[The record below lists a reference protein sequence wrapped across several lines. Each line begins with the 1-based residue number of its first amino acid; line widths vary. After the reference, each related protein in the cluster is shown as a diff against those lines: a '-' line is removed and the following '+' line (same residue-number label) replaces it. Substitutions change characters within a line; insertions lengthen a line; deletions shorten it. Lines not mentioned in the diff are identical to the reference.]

1 MTEKEIYIKLSKV
14 KKEYE
19 NDLISNHF
27 KDSSIKSY
35 IYDINL
41 FIEYILD
48 NTKIVKM
55 SEIDLSLMQD
65 FFDYLFY
72 IRKNSKRTMLR
83 KYNTLNNFLYFC
95 TKEGYIKI
103 NPIKSMDKPE
113 YDVIKSPVP
122 TNKDINRLIENA
134 ISQETLTD
142 RQKSFSQYYSF
153 RDIAII
159 SLLIT
164 TGIGVNELTQL
175 DLDNV
180 YLKENIIRTDEKT
193 LYINSTTKKH
203 LQKYIEEERQS
214 YDDSL
219 RALFISS
226 RGVRTRLSIRSVQRI
241 IKKYS
246 TNINENISPQT
257 LKRMYNYKYTGI
269 LDTYKIELKKQ
280 LSDEL
285 EKIVITQ

>member
-1 MTEKEIYIKLSKV
+1 MVEKEIYVKLNKIKKD
-14 KKEYE
+14 YE
-19 NDLISNHF
+19 NDLKNSHF

-35 IYDINL
+35 MYDINI
-41 FIEYILD
+41 FIEYLLD
-48 NTKIVKM
+48 NTKIKEFT
-55 SEIDLSLMQD
+55 EIDSSLMQD
-65 FFDYLFY
+65 FFDKLFY
-72 IRKNSKRTMLR
+72 ERKNSKRTMLR
-83 KYNTLNNFLYFC
+83 KYNTLNNFFYFC
-95 TKEGYIKI
+95 TREGHIKK
-103 NPIKSMDKPE
+103 NPIKTMNKPE
-113 YDVIKSPVP
+113 YDMIKIPVP
-122 TNKDINRLIENA
+122 TNKEVNKLIENA

-142 RQKSFSQYYSF
+142 RQKIFSQYYSF

-175 DLDNV
+175 DLDDL
-180 YLKENIIRTDEKT
+180 YLKENIIRTDKNT

-214 YDDSL
+214 YDDDL

-246 TNINENISPQT
+246 TNINENLSPQT
-257 LKRMYNYKYTGI
+257 IKKMYNYKYTGI
-269 LDTYKIELKKQ
+269 LDTYKVELKKQ

-285 EKIVITQ
+285 EKIVITE

>member
-1 MTEKEIYIKLSKV
+1 MVEKEIYVKLNKIKKN
-14 KKEYE
+14 YE
-19 NDLISNHF
+19 NDLKNSHF

-35 IYDINL
+35 MYDINL

-48 NTKIVKM
+48 NTKIKEFT
-55 SEIDLSLMQD
+55 EIDSSLMQD
-65 FFDYLFY
+65 FFDKLFY
-72 IRKNSKRTMLR
+72 ERKNSKRTMLR
-83 KYNTLNNFLYFC
+83 KYNTLNNFFYFC
-95 TKEGYIKI
+95 TREGHIKK
-103 NPIKSMDKPE
+103 NPITTMNKPE
-113 YDVIKSPVP
+113 YDMIKIPVP
-122 TNKDINRLIENA
+122 TNKEVNKLIENA

-142 RQKSFSQYYSF
+142 RQKIFSQYYSF

-175 DLDNV
+175 DLDDL
-180 YLKENIIRTDEKT
+180 YLKENIIRTDKNT

-214 YDDSL
+214 YDDDL

-246 TNINENISPQT
+246 TNINENLSPQT
-257 LKRMYNYKYTGI
+257 IKKMYNYKYTGI
-269 LDTYKIELKKQ
+269 LDTYKVELKKQ

-285 EKIVITQ
+285 EKIVITE

>member
-1 MTEKEIYIKLSKV
+1 MVEKEIYVKLNKIKKN
-14 KKEYE
+14 YE
-19 NDLISNHF
+19 NDLKNSHF

-35 IYDINL
+35 MYDINL

-48 NTKIVKM
+48 NTKIKEFT
-55 SEIDLSLMQD
+55 EIDSSLMQD
-65 FFDYLFY
+65 FFDKLFY
-72 IRKNSKRTMLR
+72 ERKNSKRTMLR
-83 KYNTLNNFLYFC
+83 KYNTLNNFFYFC
-95 TKEGYIKI
+95 TREGHIKK
-103 NPIKSMDKPE
+103 NPIKTMNKPE
-113 YDVIKSPVP
+113 YDIVKIPVP
-122 TNKDINRLIENA
+122 TNKEINKLIENA

-142 RQKSFSQYYSF
+142 RQKIFSQYYSF

-175 DLDNV
+175 DLDDL
-180 YLKENIIRTDEKT
+180 YLKENIIRTDKNT

-214 YDDSL
+214 YDDDL

-246 TNINENISPQT
+246 TNINENLSPQT
-257 LKRMYNYKYTGI
+257 IKKMYNYKYTGI
-269 LDTYKIELKKQ
+269 LDTYKVELKKQ

-285 EKIVITQ
+285 EKIVITE

>member
-1 MTEKEIYIKLSKV
+1 MVEKEIYVKLNKIKKD
-14 KKEYE
+14 YE
-19 NDLISNHF
+19 NDLKNSHF

-35 IYDINL
+35 MYDINL

-48 NTKIVKM
+48 NTKIKEFT
-55 SEIDLSLMQD
+55 EIDSSLMQD
-65 FFDYLFY
+65 FFDKLFY
-72 IRKNSKRTMLR
+72 ERKNSKRTMLR
-83 KYNTLNNFLYFC
+83 KYNTLNNFFYFC
-95 TKEGYIKI
+95 TREGHIKK
-103 NPIKSMDKPE
+103 NPIKTMNKPE
-113 YDVIKSPVP
+113 YDIVKIPVP
-122 TNKDINRLIENA
+122 TNKEVNKLIENA

-142 RQKSFSQYYSF
+142 RQKIFSQYYSF

-175 DLDNV
+175 DLDDL
-180 YLKENIIRTDEKT
+180 YLKENIIRTDKNT

-214 YDDSL
+214 YDDDL

-246 TNINENISPQT
+246 TNINENLSPQT
-257 LKRMYNYKYTGI
+257 IKKMYNYKYTGI
-269 LDTYKIELKKQ
+269 LDTYKVELKKQ

-285 EKIVITQ
+285 EKIVITE

>member
-1 MTEKEIYIKLSKV
+1 MVEKEIYVKLNKIKKD
-14 KKEYE
+14 YE
-19 NDLISNHF
+19 NDLKNSHF

-35 IYDINL
+35 MYDINI

-48 NTKIVKM
+48 NTKIKEFT
-55 SEIDLSLMQD
+55 EIDSSLMQD
-65 FFDYLFY
+65 FFDKLFY
-72 IRKNSKRTMLR
+72 ERKNSKRTMLR
-83 KYNTLNNFLYFC
+83 KYNTLNNFFYFC
-95 TKEGYIKI
+95 TREGHIKK
-103 NPIKSMDKPE
+103 NPIKTMNKPE
-113 YDVIKSPVP
+113 YDIVKIPVP
-122 TNKDINRLIENA
+122 TNKEINKLIENA

-142 RQKSFSQYYSF
+142 RQKIFSQYYSF
-153 RDIAII
+153 RDVAII

-164 TGIGVNELTQL
+164 TGIGINELTQL
-175 DLDNV
+175 DLDDL
-180 YLKENIIRTDEKT
+180 YLKENIIRTDKNT

-214 YDDSL
+214 YDDDL

-246 TNINENISPQT
+246 TNINENLSPQT
-257 LKRMYNYKYTGI
+257 IKKMYNYKYTGI
-269 LDTYKIELKKQ
+269 LDTYKVELKKQ

-285 EKIVITQ
+285 EKIVITE

>member
-1 MTEKEIYIKLSKV
+1 MVEKEIYVKLNKIKKN
-14 KKEYE
+14 YE
-19 NDLISNHF
+19 NDLKNSHF

-35 IYDINL
+35 MYDINL

-48 NTKIVKM
+48 NTKIKEFT
-55 SEIDLSLMQD
+55 EIDSSLMQD
-65 FFDYLFY
+65 FFDKLFY
-72 IRKNSKRTMLR
+72 ERKNSKRTMLR
-83 KYNTLNNFLYFC
+83 KYNTLNNFFYFC
-95 TKEGYIKI
+95 TREGHIKK
-103 NPIKSMDKPE
+103 NPIKTMNKPE
-113 YDVIKSPVP
+113 YDIVKIPVP
-122 TNKDINRLIENA
+122 TNKEINKLIENA

-142 RQKSFSQYYSF
+142 RQKIFSQYYSF

-164 TGIGVNELTQL
+164 TGIGINELTQL
-175 DLDNV
+175 DLDDL
-180 YLKENIIRTDEKT
+180 YLKENIIRTDKNT

-214 YDDSL
+214 YDDDL

-246 TNINENISPQT
+246 TNINENLSPQT
-257 LKRMYNYKYTGI
+257 IKKMYNYKYTGI
-269 LDTYKIELKKQ
+269 LDTYKVELKKQ

-285 EKIVITQ
+285 EKIVITE

>member
-1 MTEKEIYIKLSKV
+1 MVEKEIYVKLNKIKKD
-14 KKEYE
+14 YE
-19 NDLISNHF
+19 NDLKNSHF

-35 IYDINL
+35 MYDINI

-48 NTKIVKM
+48 NTKIKEFT
-55 SEIDLSLMQD
+55 EIDSSLMQD
-65 FFDYLFY
+65 FFDKLFY
-72 IRKNSKRTMLR
+72 ERKNSKRTMLR
-83 KYNTLNNFLYFC
+83 KYNTLNNFFYFC
-95 TKEGYIKI
+95 TREGHIKK
-103 NPIKSMDKPE
+103 NPIKTMNKPE
-113 YDVIKSPVP
+113 YDIVKIPVP
-122 TNKDINRLIENA
+122 TNKEINKLIENA

-142 RQKSFSQYYSF
+142 RQKIFSQYYSF
-153 RDIAII
+153 RDVAII

-175 DLDNV
+175 DLDDL
-180 YLKENIIRTDEKT
+180 YLKENIIRTDKNT

-214 YDDSL
+214 YDDDL

-246 TNINENISPQT
+246 TNINENLSPQT
-257 LKRMYNYKYTGI
+257 IKKMYNYKYTGI
-269 LDTYKIELKKQ
+269 LDTYKVELKKQ

-285 EKIVITQ
+285 EKIVITE

>member
-1 MTEKEIYIKLSKV
+1 MVEKEIYVKLNKIKKN
-14 KKEYE
+14 YE
-19 NDLISNHF
+19 NDLKNSHF

-35 IYDINL
+35 MYDINL

-48 NTKIVKM
+48 NTKIKEFT
-55 SEIDLSLMQD
+55 EIDSSLMQD
-65 FFDYLFY
+65 FFDKLFY
-72 IRKNSKRTMLR
+72 ERKNSKRTMLR
-83 KYNTLNNFLYFC
+83 KYNTLNNFFYFC
-95 TKEGYIKI
+95 TREGHIKK
-103 NPIKSMDKPE
+103 NPIKTMNKPE
-113 YDVIKSPVP
+113 YDMIKIPVP
-122 TNKDINRLIENA
+122 TNKEVNKLIENA

-142 RQKSFSQYYSF
+142 RQKIFSQYYSF

-164 TGIGVNELTQL
+164 TGIGVNELTPL
-175 DLDNV
+175 DLDDL
-180 YLKENIIRTDEKT
+180 YLKENIIRTDKNT

-214 YDDSL
+214 YDDDL

-246 TNINENISPQT
+246 TNINENLSPQT
-257 LKRMYNYKYTGI
+257 IKKMYNYKYTGI
-269 LDTYKIELKKQ
+269 LDTYKVELKKQ

-285 EKIVITQ
+285 EKIVITE

>member
-1 MTEKEIYIKLSKV
+1 MVEKEIYVKLNKIKKD
-14 KKEYE
+14 YE
-19 NDLISNHF
+19 NDLKNSHF

-35 IYDINL
+35 MYDINI

-48 NTKIVKM
+48 NTKIKEFT
-55 SEIDLSLMQD
+55 EIDSSLMQD
-65 FFDYLFY
+65 FFDKLFY
-72 IRKNSKRTMLR
+72 ERKNSKRTMLR
-83 KYNTLNNFLYFC
+83 KYNTLNNFFYFC
-95 TKEGYIKI
+95 TREGHIKK
-103 NPIKSMDKPE
+103 NPIKTMNKPE
-113 YDVIKSPVP
+113 YDMIKIPVP
-122 TNKDINRLIENA
+122 TNKEVNKLIENA

-142 RQKSFSQYYSF
+142 RQKIFSQYYSF
-153 RDIAII
+153 RDVAII

-164 TGIGVNELTQL
+164 TGIGINELTQL
-175 DLDNV
+175 DLDDL
-180 YLKENIIRTDEKT
+180 YLKENIIRTDKNT

-214 YDDSL
+214 YDDDL

-246 TNINENISPQT
+246 TNINENLSPQT
-257 LKRMYNYKYTGI
+257 IKKMYNYKYTGI
-269 LDTYKIELKKQ
+269 LDTYKVELKKQ

-285 EKIVITQ
+285 EKIVITE

>member
-1 MTEKEIYIKLSKV
+1 MVEKEIYVKLNKIKKN
-14 KKEYE
+14 YE
-19 NDLISNHF
+19 NDLKNSHF

-35 IYDINL
+35 MYDINI

-48 NTKIVKM
+48 NTKIKEFT
-55 SEIDLSLMQD
+55 EIDSSLMQD
-65 FFDYLFY
+65 FFDKLFY
-72 IRKNSKRTMLR
+72 ERKNSKRTMLR
-83 KYNTLNNFLYFC
+83 KYNTLNNFFYFC
-95 TKEGYIKI
+95 TREGHIKK
-103 NPIKSMDKPE
+103 NPIKTMNKPE
-113 YDVIKSPVP
+113 YDIVKIPVP
-122 TNKDINRLIENA
+122 TNKEINKLIENA

-142 RQKSFSQYYSF
+142 RQKIFSQYYSF

-175 DLDNV
+175 DLDDL
-180 YLKENIIRTDEKT
+180 YLKENIIRTDKNT

-214 YDDSL
+214 YDDDL

-246 TNINENISPQT
+246 TNINENLSPQT
-257 LKRMYNYKYTGI
+257 IKKMYNYKYTGI
-269 LDTYKIELKKQ
+269 LDTYKVELKKQ

-285 EKIVITQ
+285 EKIVITE

>member
-1 MTEKEIYIKLSKV
+1 MVEKEIYVKLNKIKKN
-14 KKEYE
+14 YE
-19 NDLISNHF
+19 NDLKNSHF

-35 IYDINL
+35 MYDINL

-48 NTKIVKM
+48 NTKIKEFT
-55 SEIDLSLMQD
+55 EIDSSLMQD
-65 FFDYLFY
+65 FFDKLFY
-72 IRKNSKRTMLR
+72 ERKNSKRTMLR
-83 KYNTLNNFLYFC
+83 KYNTLNNFFYFC
-95 TKEGYIKI
+95 TREGHIKK
-103 NPIKSMDKPE
+103 NPIKTMNKPE
-113 YDVIKSPVP
+113 YDIVKIPVP
-122 TNKDINRLIENA
+122 TNKEVNKLIENA

-142 RQKSFSQYYSF
+142 RQKIFSQYYSF

-175 DLDNV
+175 DLDDL
-180 YLKENIIRTDEKT
+180 YLKENIIRTDKNT

-214 YDDSL
+214 YDDDL

-246 TNINENISPQT
+246 TNINENLSPQT
-257 LKRMYNYKYTGI
+257 IKKMYNYKYTGI
-269 LDTYKIELKKQ
+269 LDTYKVELKKQ

-285 EKIVITQ
+285 EKIVITE

>member
-1 MTEKEIYIKLSKV
+1 MVEKEIYVKLNKIKKD
-14 KKEYE
+14 YE
-19 NDLISNHF
+19 NDLKNSHF

-35 IYDINL
+35 MYDINL

-48 NTKIVKM
+48 NTKIKEFT
-55 SEIDLSLMQD
+55 EIDSSLMQD
-65 FFDYLFY
+65 FFDKLFY
-72 IRKNSKRTMLR
+72 ERKNSKRTMLR
-83 KYNTLNNFLYFC
+83 KYNTLNNFFYFC
-95 TKEGYIKI
+95 TREGHIKK
-103 NPIKSMDKPE
+103 NPIKTMNKPE
-113 YDVIKSPVP
+113 YDMIKIPVP
-122 TNKDINRLIENA
+122 TNKEVNKLIENA

-142 RQKSFSQYYSF
+142 RQKIFSQYYSF

-175 DLDNV
+175 DLDDL
-180 YLKENIIRTDEKT
+180 YLKENIIRTDKNT

-214 YDDSL
+214 YDDDL

-246 TNINENISPQT
+246 TNINENLSPQT
-257 LKRMYNYKYTGI
+257 IKKMYNYKYTGI
-269 LDTYKIELKKQ
+269 LDTYKVELKKQ

-285 EKIVITQ
+285 EKIVITE

>member
-1 MTEKEIYIKLSKV
+1 MVEKEIYVKLNKIKKN
-14 KKEYE
+14 YE
-19 NDLISNHF
+19 NDLKNSHF

-35 IYDINL
+35 MYDINL

-48 NTKIVKM
+48 NTKIKEFT
-55 SEIDLSLMQD
+55 EIDSSLMQD
-65 FFDYLFY
+65 FFDKLFY
-72 IRKNSKRTMLR
+72 ERKNSKRTMLR
-83 KYNTLNNFLYFC
+83 KYNTLNNFFYFC
-95 TKEGYIKI
+95 TREGHIKK
-103 NPIKSMDKPE
+103 NPIKTMNKPE
-113 YDVIKSPVP
+113 YDMIKIPVP
-122 TNKDINRLIENA
+122 TNKEINKLIENA

-142 RQKSFSQYYSF
+142 RQKIFSQYYSF
-153 RDIAII
+153 RDVAII

-175 DLDNV
+175 DLDDL
-180 YLKENIIRTDEKT
+180 YLKENIIRTDKNT

-214 YDDSL
+214 YDDDL

-246 TNINENISPQT
+246 TNINENLSPQT
-257 LKRMYNYKYTGI
+257 IKKMYNYKYTGI
-269 LDTYKIELKKQ
+269 LDTYKVELKKQ

-285 EKIVITQ
+285 EKIVITE

>member
-1 MTEKEIYIKLSKV
+1 MVEKEIYVKLNKIKKN
-14 KKEYE
+14 YE
-19 NDLISNHF
+19 NDLKNSHF

-35 IYDINL
+35 MYDINL
-41 FIEYILD
+41 FIENILD
-48 NTKIVKM
+48 NTKIKEFT
-55 SEIDLSLMQD
+55 EIDSSLMQD
-65 FFDYLFY
+65 FFDKLFY
-72 IRKNSKRTMLR
+72 ERKNSKRTMLR
-83 KYNTLNNFLYFC
+83 KYNTLNNFFYFC
-95 TKEGYIKI
+95 TREGHIKK
-103 NPIKSMDKPE
+103 NPIKTMNKPE
-113 YDVIKSPVP
+113 YDIVKIPVP
-122 TNKDINRLIENA
+122 TNKEVNKLIENA

-142 RQKSFSQYYSF
+142 RQKIFSQYYSF

-175 DLDNV
+175 DLDDL
-180 YLKENIIRTDEKT
+180 YLKENIIRTDKNT

-214 YDDSL
+214 YDDDL

-246 TNINENISPQT
+246 TNINENLSPQT
-257 LKRMYNYKYTGI
+257 IKKMYNYKYTGI
-269 LDTYKIELKKQ
+269 LDTYK
-280 LSDEL
+280 
-285 EKIVITQ
+285 V

>member
-1 MTEKEIYIKLSKV
+1 MVEKEIYVKLNKIKKN
-14 KKEYE
+14 YE
-19 NDLISNHF
+19 NDLKNSHF

-35 IYDINL
+35 MYDINL

-48 NTKIVKM
+48 NTKIKEFT
-55 SEIDLSLMQD
+55 EIDSSLMQD
-65 FFDYLFY
+65 FFDKLFY
-72 IRKNSKRTMLR
+72 ERKNSKRTMLR
-83 KYNTLNNFLYFC
+83 KYNTLNNFFYFC
-95 TKEGYIKI
+95 TREGHIKK
-103 NPIKSMDKPE
+103 NPIKTMNKPE
-113 YDVIKSPVP
+113 YDMIKIPVP
-122 TNKDINRLIENA
+122 TNKEVNKLIENA

-142 RQKSFSQYYSF
+142 RQKIFSKYYSF

-164 TGIGVNELTQL
+164 TGIGVNDLTQL
-175 DLDNV
+175 ALDDL
-180 YLKENIIRTDEKT
+180 YLKENIIRTDKNT

-214 YDDSL
+214 YDDDL

-246 TNINENISPQT
+246 TNINENLSPQT
-257 LKRMYNYKYTGI
+257 IKKMYNYKYTGI
-269 LDTYKIELKKQ
+269 LDTYKVELKKQ

-285 EKIVITQ
+285 EKIVITE

>member
-1 MTEKEIYIKLSKV
+1 MVEKEIYVKLNKIKKN
-14 KKEYE
+14 YE
-19 NDLISNHF
+19 NDLKNSHF

-35 IYDINL
+35 MYDINL

-48 NTKIVKM
+48 NTKIKEFT
-55 SEIDLSLMQD
+55 EIDSSLMQD
-65 FFDYLFY
+65 FFDKLFY
-72 IRKNSKRTMLR
+72 ERKNSKRTMLR
-83 KYNTLNNFLYFC
+83 KYNTLNNFFYFC
-95 TKEGYIKI
+95 TREGHIKK
-103 NPIKSMDKPE
+103 NPIKTMNKPE
-113 YDVIKSPVP
+113 YDMIKIPVP
-122 TNKDINRLIENA
+122 TNKEVNKLIENA

-142 RQKSFSQYYSF
+142 RQKIFSQYYSF
-153 RDIAII
+153 RDVAII

-175 DLDNV
+175 DLDDL
-180 YLKENIIRTDEKT
+180 YLKENIIRTDKNT

-214 YDDSL
+214 YDDDL

-246 TNINENISPQT
+246 TNINENLSPQT
-257 LKRMYNYKYTGI
+257 IKKMYNYKYTGI
-269 LDTYKIELKKQ
+269 LDTYKVELKKQ

-285 EKIVITQ
+285 EKIVITE

>member
-1 MTEKEIYIKLSKV
+1 MVEKEIYVKLNKIKKN
-14 KKEYE
+14 YE
-19 NDLISNHF
+19 NDLKNSHF

-35 IYDINL
+35 MYDINI

-48 NTKIVKM
+48 NTKIKEFT
-55 SEIDLSLMQD
+55 EIDSSLMQD
-65 FFDYLFY
+65 FFDKLFY
-72 IRKNSKRTMLR
+72 ERKNSKRTMLR
-83 KYNTLNNFLYFC
+83 KYNTLNNFFYFC
-95 TKEGYIKI
+95 TREGHIKK
-103 NPIKSMDKPE
+103 NPIKTMNKPE
-113 YDVIKSPVP
+113 YDMIKIPVP
-122 TNKDINRLIENA
+122 TNKEVNKLIENA

-142 RQKSFSQYYSF
+142 RQKIFSQYYSF
-153 RDIAII
+153 RDVAII

-164 TGIGVNELTQL
+164 TGIGINELTQL
-175 DLDNV
+175 DLDDL
-180 YLKENIIRTDEKT
+180 YLKENIIRTDKNT

-214 YDDSL
+214 YDDDL

-246 TNINENISPQT
+246 TNINENLSPQT
-257 LKRMYNYKYTGI
+257 IKKMYNYKYTGI
-269 LDTYKIELKKQ
+269 LDTYKVELKKQ

-285 EKIVITQ
+285 EKIVITE

>member
-1 MTEKEIYIKLSKV
+1 MVEKEIYVKLNKIKKD
-14 KKEYE
+14 YE
-19 NDLISNHF
+19 NDLKNSHF

-35 IYDINL
+35 MYDINI

-48 NTKIVKM
+48 NTKIKEFT
-55 SEIDLSLMQD
+55 EIDSSLMQD
-65 FFDYLFY
+65 FFDKLFY
-72 IRKNSKRTMLR
+72 ERKNSKRTMLR
-83 KYNTLNNFLYFC
+83 KYNTLNNFFYFC
-95 TKEGYIKI
+95 TREGHIKK
-103 NPIKSMDKPE
+103 NPIKTMNKPE
-113 YDVIKSPVP
+113 YDMIKIPVP
-122 TNKDINRLIENA
+122 TNKEVNKLIENA

-142 RQKSFSQYYSF
+142 RQKIFSQYYSF

-175 DLDNV
+175 DLDDL
-180 YLKENIIRTDEKT
+180 YLKENIIRTDKNT

-214 YDDSL
+214 YDDDL

-246 TNINENISPQT
+246 TNINENLSPQT
-257 LKRMYNYKYTGI
+257 IKKMYNYKYTGI
-269 LDTYKIELKKQ
+269 LDTYKVELKKQ

-285 EKIVITQ
+285 EKIVITE

>member
-1 MTEKEIYIKLSKV
+1 MVEKEIYVKLNKIKKN
-14 KKEYE
+14 YE
-19 NDLISNHF
+19 NDLKNSHF

-35 IYDINL
+35 MYDINL

-48 NTKIVKM
+48 NTKIKEFT
-55 SEIDLSLMQD
+55 EIDSSLMQD
-65 FFDYLFY
+65 FFDKLFY
-72 IRKNSKRTMLR
+72 ERKNSKRTMLR
-83 KYNTLNNFLYFC
+83 KYNTLNNFFYFC
-95 TKEGYIKI
+95 TREGHIKK
-103 NPIKSMDKPE
+103 NPIKTMNKPE
-113 YDVIKSPVP
+113 YDMIKIPVP
-122 TNKDINRLIENA
+122 TNKEVNKLIENA

-142 RQKSFSQYYSF
+142 RQKIFSQYYSF

-164 TGIGVNELTQL
+164 TGLGVNELTQL
-175 DLDNV
+175 DLDDL
-180 YLKENIIRTDEKT
+180 YLKENIIRTDKNT

-214 YDDSL
+214 YDDDL

-246 TNINENISPQT
+246 TNINENLSPQT
-257 LKRMYNYKYTGI
+257 IKKMYNYKYTGI
-269 LDTYKIELKKQ
+269 LDTYKVELKKQ

-285 EKIVITQ
+285 EKIVITE